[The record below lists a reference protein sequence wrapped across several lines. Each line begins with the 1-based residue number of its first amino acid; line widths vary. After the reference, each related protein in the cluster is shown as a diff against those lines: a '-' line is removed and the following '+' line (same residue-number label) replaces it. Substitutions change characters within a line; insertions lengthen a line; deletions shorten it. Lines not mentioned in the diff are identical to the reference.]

1 LSQNITEDIMT
12 MTYNDDALKWTHI
25 VVEVALNSSPL
36 NKATSVIC
44 LYGRPVVFWR
54 ISHTHTHTIHSS
66 AADGVGIFSK
76 FKVAFSAGWLQVQP
90 MSVTLQY
97 QSNCWPLTNLDV

>member
-25 VVEVALNSSPL
+25 VVEVALKSSPL

-54 ISHTHTHTIHSS
+54 ISHTHTHTHTHNTL
-66 AADGVGIFSK
+66 FSCRW
-76 FKVAFSAGWLQVQP
+76 SWHIR
-90 MSVTLQY
+90 
-97 QSNCWPLTNLDV
+97 